1 MASTSDLDIRSIRS
15 GAVSGRDTAGFG
27 GRLFYSTDAGAE
39 KLERDSGSAWV
50 VMTFSQHTSTKV
62 GFFSVT
68 PVVRASAITQT
79 YSTTSRT
86 HAAYTADPES
96 GAYTGAADGEAKLV
110 DLNALRVAYEN
121 LRVAYE
127 STSQLL
133 NAVVDDLQAYGLEQ

>member
-1 MASTSDLDIRSIRS
+1 MANLNDLDARATGS
-15 GAVSGRDTAGFG
+15 GAVSTRPAAAFA

-39 KLERDSGSAWV
+39 KLERDSGAAWAQI
-50 VMTFSQHTSTKV
+50 TFAQHTSTKV

-68 PVVRASAITQT
+68 PVARAAAITQT

-86 HAAYTADPES
+86 HAAYTANTQS
-96 GAYTGAADGEAKLV
+96 VAYTGATDGEAKLV

-133 NAVVDDLQAYGLEQ
+133 NAVIDDMQAYGLEQ